1 MVDDDFFFIP
11 LHFPCPCLSL
21 LRSWLVFVIYPFAH
35 WRSLYVYMNMR
46 MQFECQ
52 CYRSSLFFGVI
63 WSTIH
68 IIWSLCIYYLLLYQ
82 WSIQFIAFNQNK
94 FFITSNYLT
103 FSQMV
108 GSVFHH
114 QHRLK
119 KKSGFVHHIQVD
131 TQVESIIYDDDD
143 NKRHLVKCFFFSL
156 NEMWLCWFGRHWHM
170 LSILLL
176 LSPRSSSL
184 SMYRCRYGMYL
195 SVEKN
200 DDEPTLV
207 TSCPLMFD
215 AFDPLSSLSTGL
227 AAYLSIISFF
237 FYFVTDDHLIFHY
250 RNCIRNSNPDVVKDV
265 RPWPST
271 KKQEQF

>member
-1 MVDDDFFFIP
+1 MMVIHYGKNHQIMQLRLKVILSSFYIQKLIRSWSSHHGWWWFFFIP

-63 WSTIH
+63 WSAIH

-114 QHRLK
+114 QHGLK
-119 KKSGFVHHIQVD
+119 KNLALYITFRWTHKS
-131 TQVESIIYDDDD
+131 SRSSMMMMIIRDISL
-143 NKRHLVKCFFFSL
+143 NVFFSL

-227 AAYLSIISFF
+227 AAYLSIILFF
-237 FYFVTDDHLIFHY
+237 F
-250 RNCIRNSNPDVVKDV
+250 
-265 RPWPST
+265 
-271 KKQEQF
+271 

>member
-63 WSTIH
+63 WSAIH

-143 NKRHLVKCFFFSL
+143 NKRHLVKCFFFFVERDVIVLIWSTLTYAFYTFAVVSPVIITIHVPMSIWNVFICWKKRWWANIGDKLPADVWRIWSL
-156 NEMWLCWFGRHWHM
+156 V
-170 LSILLL
+170 I
-176 LSPRSSSL
+176 
-184 SMYRCRYGMYL
+184 
-195 SVEKN
+195 
-200 DDEPTLV
+200 T
-207 TSCPLMFD
+207 
-215 AFDPLSSLSTGL
+215 
-227 AAYLSIISFF
+227 
-237 FYFVTDDHLIFHY
+237 
-250 RNCIRNSNPDVVKDV
+250 
-265 RPWPST
+265 
-271 KKQEQF
+271 

>member
-63 WSTIH
+63 WSAIH
-68 IIWSLCIYYLLLYQ
+68 IIWFLCIYYLLLYQ

-114 QHRLK
+114 QHGLK

-143 NKRHLVKCFFFSL
+143 NKRHLVKCFFFRWTRCDCVDLVDIDICFLYFCCCLPGHHHYPCTDVDMECIYLLKKTMMSQ
-156 NEMWLCWFGRHWHM
+156 HWWQVARWCLTH
-170 LSILLL
+170 LIPCHHLAPAWRLT
-176 LSPRSSSL
+176 
-184 SMYRCRYGMYL
+184 Y
-195 SVEKN
+195 
-200 DDEPTLV
+200 
-207 TSCPLMFD
+207 PLF
-215 AFDPLSSLSTGL
+215 
-227 AAYLSIISFF
+227 YFF
-237 FYFVTDDHLIFHY
+237 FNFVTDDHLIFHY